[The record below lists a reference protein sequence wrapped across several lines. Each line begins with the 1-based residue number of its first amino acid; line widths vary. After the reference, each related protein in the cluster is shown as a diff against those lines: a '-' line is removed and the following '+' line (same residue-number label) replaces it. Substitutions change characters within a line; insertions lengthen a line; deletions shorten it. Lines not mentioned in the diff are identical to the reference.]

1 MPLILSRLLD
11 APTLAGLLFLPTGAG
26 RKYWVRQTIS
36 HLPARISLSAAP
48 LAALLFL
55 APTSPALA
63 ERCFGLNEIKSS
75 CTTLSLISDN
85 LSSLPPGIFS
95 GLNNLTELSLS
106 FNNLSSLP
114 PGIFSGL
121 NNLESLWLTDNNLRS
136 LPPGIFS
143 GLNNLE
149 SLSLASN
156 NLRSLPPGIFSGLNN
171 LESLTLVYNNLSCL
185 PAIPP
190 SVTTLVTD
198 YGAFSNNYQ
207 DPLTLDYI
215 NININD
221 SINDRGVPRCR
232 GENRPPTATGL
243 VPDQDLVI
251 DGSVTVDTSRY
262 FSDPDDD
269 SLTYTAS
276 SSDPGKATV
285 SVSGSTLTIAG
296 VAEGSATIT
305 VTASDGGDEGTASTT
320 FAVAVQRIDLEIN
333 RPPTATGLVPDQDL
347 VIDGSVTVDTSRY
360 FSDPDDDSLTYTAS
374 SSDPGKAT
382 VSVSGSTLTIAGVA
396 EGSATITVTASD
408 GGDEGTASTTFAVA
422 VQRIDLEI
430 NRPPTATGLVPDQD
444 LVIDGSVTVDTSRY
458 FSDPDDDSLTYTASS
473 SDPGKATVSV
483 SGSTLTIA
491 GVAEGSATITVTAS
505 DGGDEGTA
513 STTFAVAVQRIDL
526 EISVDEAL
534 GYLAEKAGTVV
545 GTARA
550 HYQQGGMTGLVD
562 YVSEQF
568 SAADGVDSAPSV
580 AAKPKA
586 AVQSR
591 IGACSAAGAPDAAS
605 GGGADLSFLD
615 QALERSA
622 DFLVAH
628 HQEINAGRFHL
639 DLPQALALL
648 GTDFNLPLASLG
660 LAQHAGQSDDAS
672 TSCNM
677 VLWGSVDYSQFGDQ
691 ANNFSTNG
699 RNWTFTVGVD
709 GHLKPDLL
717 TGVALSLS
725 TARSDYD
732 YVGSAMS
739 GEYDVD
745 LTVVTP
751 YVNWSANDS
760 LDLWASVG
768 YGKGSSQFSLQTI
781 GDLDLASLQDLDQD
795 ATRQSQDSDFFS
807 FAGGLRWDA
816 IRSGDTQL
824 AFKLAGSTTSF
835 LETDSQQARLAT
847 QLSRD
852 IHLAH
857 GVLSPSMDLALLL
870 DSTNSSV
877 MEMVAG
883 LDWAA
888 ANDKFTASAVG
899 RTLLFSGDRYEWG
912 VGAALNYQAGV
923 RPGEGLS
930 LSLQPSLGVTDSHLP
945 DLDILSS
952 ADDTHLALRQWQPSA
967 RLNAQLRYGIPT
979 GKAILTPYTQ
989 LNLVADH
996 STTYGAGLRYQLADS
1011 LDLDL
1016 STSHRQR
1023 TSGTNDNR
1031 LFLRLRTDL

>member
-1 MPLILSRLLD
+1 M
-11 APTLAGLLFLPTGAG
+11 
-26 RKYWVRQTIS
+26 
-36 HLPARISLSAAP
+36 
-48 LAALLFL
+48 
-55 APTSPALA
+55 
-63 ERCFGLNEIKSS
+63 
-75 CTTLSLISDN
+75 
-85 LSSLPPGIFS
+85 
-95 GLNNLTELSLS
+95 
-106 FNNLSSLP
+106 
-114 PGIFSGL
+114 
-121 NNLESLWLTDNNLRS
+121 
-136 LPPGIFS
+136 
-143 GLNNLE
+143 
-149 SLSLASN
+149 
-156 NLRSLPPGIFSGLNN
+156 
-171 LESLTLVYNNLSCL
+171 
-185 PAIPP
+185 
-190 SVTTLVTD
+190 
-198 YGAFSNNYQ
+198 
-207 DPLTLDYI
+207 
-215 NININD
+215 
-221 SINDRGVPRCR
+221 
-232 GENRPPTATGL
+232 
-243 VPDQDLVI
+243 I
-251 DGSVTVDTSRY
+251 DGSVAVDTSRY

-285 SVSGSTLTIAG
+285 SVNGSTLTIAG

-305 VTASDGGDEGTASTT
+305 ITASDGGDEGTASTT
-320 FAVAVQRIDLEIN
+320 FAVTVQRIGLEISRETIRIDDPLAQVPFSKVLKNVADVASGLLFQRFAKRKPQPPKPKDVEQVEDAVERIEFELDEASFN
-333 RPPTATGLVPDQDL
+333 RSVLEILARGDVLTQLQDYL
-347 VIDGSVTVDTSRY
+347 DEAIGREDYTVQLSARPEESVTVRIA
-360 FSDPDDDSLTYTAS
+360 SDHPDHFVVTPTTLTFTPGNYNSPQTVQVRPAFTIENYIDANVPSL
-374 SSDPGKAT
+374 
-382 VSVSGSTLTIAGVA
+382 STLSHTTSSGDIDSVDVQIGVI
-396 EGSATITVTASD
+396 GSQPIRDHLHNALVDIVPDVQHLILQGLCALNPTCGLVLLGNTVFEL
-408 GGDEGTASTTFAVA
+408 G
-422 VQRIDLEI
+422 QRIGEEI
-430 NRPPTATGLVPDQD
+430 NDLIADTIIDDALDFLVEKGATL
-444 LVIDGSVTVDTSRY
+444 
-458 FSDPDDDSLTYTASS
+458 
-473 SDPGKATVSV
+473 
-483 SGSTLTIA
+483 
-491 GVAEGSATITVTAS
+491 
-505 DGGDEGTA
+505 
-513 STTFAVAVQRIDL
+513 
-526 EISVDEAL
+526 
-534 GYLAEKAGTVV
+534 V
-545 GTARA
+545 GTGRAR
-550 HYQQGGMTGLVD
+550 YQQEGMPGLVD

-568 SAADGVDSAPSV
+568 SSADGVDPAPSV

-591 IGACSAAGAPDAAS
+591 IGARSAPGGAS
-605 GGGADLSFLD
+605 GGGGSDDLSFLD

-622 DFLVAH
+622 DFLAAH

-648 GTDFNLPLASLG
+648 GTDFNVPLTSLG
-660 LAQHAGQSDDAS
+660 LAQQAGQSDHAPS
-672 TSCNM
+672 ANRNM

-717 TGVALSLS
+717 TGLALSLS

-745 LTVVTP
+745 LTVVNP
-751 YVNWSANDS
+751 YLNWAANDS

-781 GDLDLASLQDLDQD
+781 GDLDLASLTDLDQD

-816 IRSGDTQL
+816 ILSGDTQL

-852 IHLAH
+852 VHLAS

-870 DSTNSSV
+870 DSTNPSV
-877 MEMVAG
+877 MEVVAG

-888 ANDKFTASAVG
+888 ANDNFTASAVG

-923 RPGEGLS
+923 RPGEGLA
-930 LSLQPSLGVTDSHLP
+930 LSLHPSVGVTDSHLTH
-945 DLDILSS
+945 LDILSS
-952 ADDTHLALRQWQPSA
+952 ADDTHLAFRQWQPSA

-1016 STSHRQR
+1016 SASHRQR
-1023 TSGTNDNR
+1023 TSGNNDNR
-1031 LFLRLRTDL
+1031 LFLRLRSEL